1 MKNILMAEIIRGN
14 TVESMHY
21 GSGVLVSFEGELLA
35 FWGDENGKLFPR
47 SAMKSIQTFTIL
59 SHGTKLTDKQAA
71 LACASHHGEEIHSKE
86 INSWLSDMKLT
97 SEHLSCGLE
106 LPRNPEDRQLL
117 RDQNISSSRIYH
129 NCSGKHCGQLALC
142 QNQGWD
148 IENYHLINHPAQ
160 KAMLNVFQDLAQ
172 EDIDVVGIDGCTL
185 PAPYL
190 SLHGFARALAKI
202 TAPNLLKG
210 KMQDAAVQI
219 IKSTIKFPFLTGGTK
234 SPNSI
239 MTAASSKKFFAKN
252 GAEGVYAVIFPL
264 AKAAMVLKIAD
275 GNMRAANVAI
285 AGMLNQMAD
294 TLDLD
299 KDVLAR
305 FSSEDMFNSVN
316 QKIGQCQFSKIMP
329 IIN

>member
-1 MKNILMAEIIRGN
+1 
-14 TVESMHY
+14 
-21 GSGVLVSFEGELLA
+21 
-35 FWGDENGKLFPR
+35 
-47 SAMKSIQTFTIL
+47 
-59 SHGTKLTDKQAA
+59 
-71 LACASHHGEEIHSKE
+71 
-86 INSWLSDMKLT
+86 
-97 SEHLSCGLE
+97 
-106 LPRNPEDRQLL
+106 
-117 RDQNISSSRIYH
+117 
-129 NCSGKHCGQLALC
+129 
-142 QNQGWD
+142 
-148 IENYHLINHPAQ
+148 
-160 KAMLNVFQDLAQ
+160 
-172 EDIDVVGIDGCTL
+172 
-185 PAPYL
+185 
-190 SLHGFARALAKI
+190 
-202 TAPNLLKG
+202 
-210 KMQDAAVQI
+210 
-219 IKSTIKFPFLTGGTK
+219 